1 MLFLFPSVGR
11 GSHLRLARGAGPCRC
26 APHSHPPNPASFV
39 FHPPDPPIALQ
50 SISRDAP
57 FSQGGDGET
66 HCSKVYSN
74 GRSKLACFSSPEV
87 DSPCLRLARGAA
99 RCHGDRPSHPPSP
112 ASFVFHP
119 PDPPIALQ
127 SISRDAP
134 FSQGGD
140 GETQCLKVHS
150 GRSPGWIKFTEPSGD
165 TALRFAPRVSSEGLS
180 TSTPK
185 FAEPFH
191 RSLEQ
196 WLHVQPYGPSLAV
209 PYRTG

>member
-66 HCSKVYSN
+66 
-74 GRSKLACFSSPEV
+74 
-87 DSPCLRLARGAA
+87 
-99 RCHGDRPSHPPSP
+99 
-112 ASFVFHP
+112 
-119 PDPPIALQ
+119 
-127 SISRDAP
+127 
-134 FSQGGD
+134 
-140 GETQCLKVHS
+140 QCLKVHS
-150 GRSPGWIKFTEPSGD
+150 GRSPGWIKFAEPSGD

-180 TSTPK
+180 TSTSTCRPVIN
-185 FAEPFH
+185 ASVMEENE
-191 RSLEQ
+191 LA
-196 WLHVQPYGPSLAV
+196 PSLAWIV
-209 PYRTG
+209 TALEEEQEGREDVAESDGRENACRASARLHRRMCVRSLRRRPTNQRTASQS